1 MTINHDRPISAN
13 ILIVDDTPES
23 LLLLSETL
31 SQQGYTV
38 RGAVKGKM
46 GIKAAQS
53 APPDLILLDIKMPDI
68 DGYAVCQILKA
79 DPQTKE
85 IPVIFLSALDD
96 VLDKVKAFQIGA
108 VDYITK
114 PFQIEEVLARVEN
127 QLLIC
132 QLNKQ
137 LLEQS
142 EQLQAQNQHLQKEII
157 ERRTAEQAAEA
168 ASRAKSEFVANMSHE
183 LRTPLNAI
191 LGFTQIM
198 KRELLSNEQLDYLE
212 IINRNGAHLLGLI
225 DDVLELSKIEAGR
238 QVLNQS
244 SFDFYAFLDSIEE
257 VFQVQAEQKGLY
269 ILFHVAAG
277 VPQYIK
283 TDQQKLRCC
292 LINLIGNAVKF
303 TEKGRIEIKII
314 TKKAPIKSPNCCL
327 LHFEIADTGCG
338 IEPAEINTIFRAFA
352 QAEKGRKSLTGAG
365 LGLAIVQRFVQMM
378 GGKIT
383 VSSTVNR
390 GTTFKFDIKI
400 VGVQE
405 SELIPKQQQKAI
417 ALQPN
422 QEVYRILIVDD
433 TKDNRLLLVKLLEP
447 MGFEV
452 REAENGQEAMTQ
464 WSAFKPHLI
473 WMDTRMPVMGGF
485 EATREIRAREKKQ
498 GGEFS
503 IPNFR
508 TVIIALTAS
517 AFEEKRAEALAAGFD
532 DFIRK
537 PFAREVIFEKMAGYL
552 GVSYI
557 YQNLPQMTKNARK
570 FNVFSEELEAFLQEN
585 LAAMPLSWVANLEQ
599 AAKNLNEEGVQESID
614 QIPETNT
621 LLAEALIDLLK
632 DFRLD
637 VIARSTKLFLE
648 RSQL

>member
-212 IINRNGAHLLGLI
+212 IINRNGAH
-225 DDVLELSKIEAGR
+225 
-238 QVLNQS
+238 
-244 SFDFYAFLDSIEE
+244 
-257 VFQVQAEQKGLY
+257 
-269 ILFHVAAG
+269 
-277 VPQYIK
+277 
-283 TDQQKLRCC
+283 
-292 LINLIGNAVKF
+292 
-303 TEKGRIEIKII
+303 
-314 TKKAPIKSPNCCL
+314 
-327 LHFEIADTGCG
+327 
-338 IEPAEINTIFRAFA
+338 
-352 QAEKGRKSLTGAG
+352 
-365 LGLAIVQRFVQMM
+365 
-378 GGKIT
+378 
-383 VSSTVNR
+383 
-390 GTTFKFDIKI
+390 
-400 VGVQE
+400 
-405 SELIPKQQQKAI
+405 
-417 ALQPN
+417 
-422 QEVYRILIVDD
+422 
-433 TKDNRLLLVKLLEP
+433 
-447 MGFEV
+447 
-452 REAENGQEAMTQ
+452 
-464 WSAFKPHLI
+464 
-473 WMDTRMPVMGGF
+473 
-485 EATREIRAREKKQ
+485 
-498 GGEFS
+498 
-503 IPNFR
+503 
-508 TVIIALTAS
+508 
-517 AFEEKRAEALAAGFD
+517 
-532 DFIRK
+532 
-537 PFAREVIFEKMAGYL
+537 
-552 GVSYI
+552 
-557 YQNLPQMTKNARK
+557 
-570 FNVFSEELEAFLQEN
+570 
-585 LAAMPLSWVANLEQ
+585 
-599 AAKNLNEEGVQESID
+599 
-614 QIPETNT
+614 
-621 LLAEALIDLLK
+621 
-632 DFRLD
+632 
-637 VIARSTKLFLE
+637 
-648 RSQL
+648 